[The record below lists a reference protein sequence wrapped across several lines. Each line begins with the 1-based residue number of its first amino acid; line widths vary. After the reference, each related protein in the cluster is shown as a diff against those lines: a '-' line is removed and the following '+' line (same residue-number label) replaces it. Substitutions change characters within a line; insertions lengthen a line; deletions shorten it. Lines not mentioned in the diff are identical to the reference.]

1 MKSRLVFL
9 SLMLAAFATVATAQ
23 TKSRYYAES
32 SKDNYFVSL
41 SAGVQKCVDPFGS
54 DNNATFAANVSV
66 GKLINPIWG
75 VRGMVSFGKADLYS
89 NRYVDATGVIPGEW
103 RNIEKNF
110 VAVRADM
117 MFNISN
123 AVAGYN
129 PDRNFEVYAF
139 MGPGLNIA
147 KAEMAGNAD
156 AKALINGSAGLGA
169 AYNINNKWALNLE
182 VRGEIADSPFG
193 DLSSTYANG
202 FVGASFGA
210 TYFFGGKKFVKVT
223 NEALLVAANGDIKKY
238 KELLAAEQATLAAT
252 KDELAKE
259 KAALAAAN
267 DELAKEKAKA
277 PVEVEV
283 AGPRAVFFTIG
294 SAKIDAKGK
303 VNIGLAADIMKAN
316 PDVKYI
322 VKGYADKATGS
333 ARTNQKLSDK
343 RAEAVYNA
351 LIKAGVSE
359 SQIEWKGLGGQD
371 NMWENSRT
379 LTRVVVIERAN

>member
-1 MKSRLVFL
+1 
-9 SLMLAAFATVATAQ
+9 MLAAFATVATAQ

-54 DNNATFAANVSV
+54 DNNATFVANVSV

-89 NRYVDATGVIPGEW
+89 NRYVDATGVITGEW

-147 KAEMAGNAD
+147 KAEMAGNDD

-210 TYFFGGKKFVKVT
+210 TYYFGGKKFVKVT

-252 KDELAKE
+252 KEELAKE
-259 KAALAAAN
+259 KAALVAAN

-371 NMWENSRT
+371 NMWENSRY

>member
-32 SKDNYFVSL
+32 SKDNYFMSL
-41 SAGVQKCVDPFGS
+41 SAGVQKCVDPYGS
-54 DNNATFAANVSV
+54 DNKATFAVNVAG

-75 VRGMVSFGKADLYS
+75 VRGMVSYAKADLYS
-89 NRYVDATGVIPGEW
+89 NRYVDGASVITGEW
-103 RNIEKNF
+103 RNVEKNV

-156 AKALINGSAGLGA
+156 AKALINGSVGLGG
-169 AYNINNKWALNLE
+169 AYNINSNWALNLE
-182 VRGEIADSPFG
+182 VRGEISESPFG
-193 DLSSTYANG
+193 DLSSTYSNG

-210 TYFFGGKKFVKVT
+210 TYFFGGKKFVKVC
-223 NEALLVAANGDIKKY
+223 NEALYLAANGDIKKY
-238 KELLAAEQATLAAT
+238 KELLAAEQAELAAT
-252 KDELAKE
+252 KE
-259 KAALAAAN
+259 
-267 DELAKEKAKA
+267 ELAKEKAKA
-277 PVEVEV
+277 PVEVVKEVEIPV

-294 SAKIDAKGK
+294 SAKIDTKGM
-303 VNIGLAADIMKAN
+303 VNINLAADIMKAN
-316 PDVKYI
+316 PSVKYV

-333 ARTNQKLSDK
+333 AKTNQKLSDK

-359 SQIEWKGLGGQD
+359 SQVEWKGLGGQD
-371 NMWENSRT
+371 NMWENSRA
-379 LTRVVVIERAN
+379 LTRVVVIEKAN